1 MVECK
6 TPFSSKLALFDHQ
19 SCSGGGR
26 CHQAGRQAAGLEG
39 RKVGSVALRQW
50 RWPAMLGDKECNE
63 EEAEVEDGEEGRE
76 ALGRCKGERCWLGLG
91 GLGRRSAIGVSAYPI
106 SSSSPPSPLALRSRI
121 DHLLV
126 GSPVWMELS
135 IKHSPRTL
143 FAGHAA
149 SSPAFFCS

>member
-63 EEAEVEDGEEGRE
+63 EGEEEEVVDGEEGRE
-76 ALGRCKGERCWLGLG
+76 ALGRCKGERC
-91 GLGRRSAIGVSAYPI
+91 
-106 SSSSPPSPLALRSRI
+106 
-121 DHLLV
+121 
-126 GSPVWMELS
+126 
-135 IKHSPRTL
+135 
-143 FAGHAA
+143 
-149 SSPAFFCS
+149 